1 MGAKYREKKSWKC
14 YGSILSEKCKK
25 SWKWNTYFNL
35 TRKNV
40 KIRNNTFIEN
50 ETFFGNFQALCG
62 NAEIVRIGDE
72 QKQGWIIEL
81 SLVFFSSTAAVGYVK
96 FQMDFIHPSFRVW
109 INTSTL
115 DFSLLKKNDKR
126 WSRGIVLE
134 FRSTIA
140 LSTIQMK
147 AFAVLPSSP
156 FFCAKNEIETIFQI
170 LKYFSWIFALW
181 TRAIYTLIFFEFSW
195 KIFRHSIISR
205 QIETRSALLIQM

>member
-1 MGAKYREKKSWKC
+1 M
-14 YGSILSEKCKK
+14 
-25 SWKWNTYFNL
+25 
-35 TRKNV
+35 V
-40 KIRNNTFIEN
+40 KN
-50 ETFFGNFQALCG
+50 ETYFGNFQALCG

-81 SLVFFSSTAAVGYVK
+81 SLVFFSSTAVVGYVK

-115 DFSLLKKNDKR
+115 DFSLKKNDKR

-156 FFCAKNEIETIFQI
+156 PPFLCKKWDWNNFSNPWKLHKNVSMHFHILLTFLVKLNCFILTIFGI
-170 LKYFSWIFALW
+170 VSSNWSATFSRF
-181 TRAIYTLIFFEFSW
+181 
-195 KIFRHSIISR
+195 KKKSR
-205 QIETRSALLIQM
+205 QIDLLHFHDFYKFSSQIKCCIFTILKPNSSIRI